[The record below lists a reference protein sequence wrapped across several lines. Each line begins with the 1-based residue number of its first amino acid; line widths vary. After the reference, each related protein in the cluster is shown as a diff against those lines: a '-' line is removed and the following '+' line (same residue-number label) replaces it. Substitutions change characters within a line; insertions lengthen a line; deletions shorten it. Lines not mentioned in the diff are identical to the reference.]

1 MARKPNRNQRRKY
14 AKPLPRGEFA
24 AHIESLTLEGRGVAH
39 VDGKATFIARAL
51 PGEEVR
57 FVYRDRRRHFDLG
70 DAVAVDTPS
79 PERIEPGCPHFH
91 ACGGCAMQHLA
102 PEAQVAH
109 KQQALLDQLSRIGRV
124 EPEQVLAPLTGP
136 IWGYRR
142 MARLG
147 VRYVGKK
154 GRALV
159 GFRELGSA
167 LIADIDTCPVLD
179 PRVGEKLP
187 AIADLIAGLDAR
199 RDIPQIEVGCG
210 DAHCALAFRHMVPLG
225 EADRA
230 RLDAFADEHGFA
242 IFLQPGGPETLAP
255 LVAGDRDVYPSYRLE
270 EFDVEIRFSPLDFVQ
285 VNAGINQ
292 RMVHKALDW
301 LAVEPGDRVLDLFA
315 GLGNFSLPLARRT
328 GATGTVTAVEADEA
342 MVERGAAAA
351 RANGLGNTRHVV
363 GNLFE
368 PDAAQGW
375 PHESFD
381 RVLLDPP
388 RAGAEAMVPVIA
400 RMKPARVVYVSCHPG
415 SLARDVGRLVNDHG
429 WRLLAAGVMDMF
441 PHTAHV
447 ESMVVL
453 EPGVTRR
460 KRARQ

>member
-1 MARKPNRNQRRKY
+1 MARKPHRKKRHKHT
-14 AKPLPRGEFA
+14 KPLPRGEFA
-24 AHIESLTLEGRGVAH
+24 AHVESLTLEGRGVAH
-39 VDGKATFIARAL
+39 VDGKATFIGRAL
-51 PGEEVR
+51 PGEDVR
-57 FVYRDRRRHFDLG
+57 FVYRDQRRHFDLG

-91 ACGGCAMQHLA
+91 VCGGCAMQHLA
-102 PEAQVAH
+102 PQAQVAH
-109 KQQALLDQLSRIGRV
+109 KQQALLDQLSRIARV
-124 EPEQVLAPLTGP
+124 EPDEVLAPLTGP

-147 VRYVGKK
+147 VRYVRKQ

-167 LIADIDTCPVLD
+167 RIADIDTCPVLD

-187 AIADLIAGLDAR
+187 AIAELIGAMDAR
-199 RDIPQIEVGCG
+199 RDLPQIEVGCG
-210 DAHCALAFRHMVPLG
+210 DTHCALAFRNMVPLT

-242 IFLQPGGPETLAP
+242 VFLQPGGPETPEP
-255 LVAGDRDVYPSYRLE
+255 LVVGERDVYPRYRLN
-270 EFDVEIRFSPLDFVQ
+270 EFDVEIRFSPLDFAQ
-285 VNAGINQ
+285 VNADINQ
-292 RMVHKALDW
+292 RMVRQALDW
-301 LAVEPGDRVLDLFA
+301 LAVQPGDRVLDLFA
-315 GLGNFSLPLARRT
+315 GLGNFSLPLARQA
-328 GATGTVTAVEADEA
+328 GSSGMVTAVEVDKA
-342 MVERGAAAA
+342 MVERGVACAAS
-351 RANGLGNTRHVV
+351 NGIENTRHVV
-363 GNLFE
+363 GDLFE
-368 PDAAQGW
+368 PDAGHGW
-375 PHESFD
+375 MNESFD

-388 RAGAEAMVPVIA
+388 RAGAEAMMPVIA

-447 ESMVVL
+447 ESMAVL
-453 EPGVTRR
+453 EPGVT
-460 KRARQ
+460 

>member
-1 MARKPNRNQRRKY
+1 MARRKY
-14 AKPLPRGEFA
+14 IKQLPRGEFS

-39 VDGKATFIARAL
+39 LDGKATFIGRAL
-51 PGEEVR
+51 PGEDVR
-57 FVYRDRRRHFDLG
+57 FVYRDQRRHFDLG

-91 ACGGCAMQHLA
+91 VCGGCAMQHLA
-102 PEAQVAH
+102 PQAQVAH

-147 VRYVGKK
+147 VRYVRKK

-167 LIADIDTCPVLD
+167 LITDIDTCPVLD

-187 AIADLIAGLDAR
+187 AIAELIGAMDAR
-199 RDIPQIEVGCG
+199 RDLPQIEVGCG
-210 DAHCALAFRHMVPLG
+210 DTHCALAFRNMVPLT

-230 RLDAFADEHGFA
+230 RLDAFADAHGFA
-242 IFLQPGGPETLAP
+242 VFLQPGGPETLEP
-255 LVAGDRDVYPSYRLE
+255 LVAGARDVYPSYRLN
-270 EFDVEIRFSPLDFVQ
+270 EFDVEIRFSPLDFAQ
-285 VNAGINQ
+285 VNADINQ
-292 RMVHKALDW
+292 RMVHQALDW
-301 LAVEPGDRVLDLFA
+301 LAVQPGDRVLDLFA
-315 GLGNFSLPLARRT
+315 GLGNFSLPLARK
-328 GATGTVTAVEADEA
+328 AGTAGSVTAVEADAA
-342 MVERGAAAA
+342 MVERGAACA
-351 RANGLGNTRHVV
+351 RDNGIETTRHVV

-368 PDAAQGW
+368 PHAGHGW
-375 PHESFD
+375 LGESFE
-381 RVLLDPP
+381 RILLDPP
-388 RAGAEAMVPVIA
+388 RAGAEAMMPVIA
-400 RMKPARVVYVSCHPG
+400 RMRPERVVYVSCHPG
-415 SLARDVGRLVNDHG
+415 SLARDVGRLVHEYG

-447 ESMVVL
+447 ESMAVL
-453 EPGVTRR
+453 EPG
-460 KRARQ
+460 